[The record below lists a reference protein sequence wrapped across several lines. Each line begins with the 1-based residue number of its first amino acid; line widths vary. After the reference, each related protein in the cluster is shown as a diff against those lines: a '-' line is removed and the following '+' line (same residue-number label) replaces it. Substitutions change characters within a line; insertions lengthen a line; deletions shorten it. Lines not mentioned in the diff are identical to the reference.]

1 MGHRSLPRRPSL
13 ISSLVGSN
21 SMTLAEKSPATLQD
35 LHIPIIFSHA
45 PFLTDDEISALRAQ
59 NWNLS
64 ITPESE
70 MHFGH
75 GQKSSMEALDQ
86 ASLGIDTAWT
96 YSGDML
102 MQARIF
108 LQHVRANAYQTV
120 LDTGKVPKRV
130 PMSVEDVFLLLTRQ
144 GGQALRRQDLGVLQ
158 VGAKA
163 DIAIFDTKSPNMA
176 GWTNAVAAVIL
187 HANVGDVEGVLVDGQ
202 WRKKDRTMV
211 GVDWDELRGKFEKVA
226 RRVQENC
233 SGLRNED
240 LDGEGPFG
248 GMMTWGEPEVFSTK
262 RS

>member
-1 MGHRSLPRRPSL
+1 MA
-13 ISSLVGSN
+13 
-21 SMTLAEKSPATLQD
+21 LAEKSPASLQD
-35 LHIPIIFSHA
+35 LNIPIIFSHA
-45 PFLTDDEISALRAQ
+45 PFSTDDEISALRSQ

-75 GQKSSMEALDQ
+75 GQKTSMKALDQ

-102 MQARIF
+102 TQARIF

-120 LDTGKVPKRV
+120 LDAEKAPKHV
-130 PMSVEDVFLLLTRQ
+130 PMSVEDAFLLLTRQ
-144 GGQALRRQDLGVLQ
+144 GGLALRRPDLGVLQ

-163 DIAIFDTKSPNMA
+163 DVVIFDTKSPNMA

-187 HANVGDVEGVLVDGQ
+187 HANVGDVEGVLVDGE
-202 WRKKDRTMV
+202 WRKKDRKLV
-211 GVDWDELRGKFEKVA
+211 GVDWEDLRGKFEKVA
-226 RRVQENC
+226 RRVQEEC
-233 SGLRNED
+233 SGLWNED

-248 GMMTWGEPEVFSTK
+248 GMMKWGEPEVFSTK
-262 RS
+262 TS